1 MAFIC
6 SLLAISQGPKTIPNL
21 VKEVTVTGRVLDK
34 ETKEPLEYA
43 TIAFTN
49 SQTKKIVT
57 GGITDMQGNFSIPI
71 ATGTYDISIEFI
83 GFETVTISAKK
94 LTADVN
100 LGVFSL
106 GISAETLGEVEIIAE
121 RTTVEIKL
129 DKKIY
134 NVGKDL
140 TVRGGTVSDVL
151 DNVPSVSVDVEG
163 NVALRGNDDVR
174 ILINGKPSGLV
185 GLNSTDA
192 LRQLPAE
199 SIERVEVIT
208 SPSARYDAEGTA
220 GILNIILR
228 RSKLQGLNGA
238 ITLNG
243 GYPFQAGASGNI
255 NYRTGDFNFFNTSSY
270 NIRKVPGNAFS
281 ETEFFNGDEPST
293 FLREDR
299 EFDRDRRGF
308 NTNLGVEW
316 YVNETS
322 SLTTSFVYRDSDNE
336 SNSTN
341 IIDELDNTGDGL
353 QRNIRRDPEFEDDKT
368 VQYAFNYDKQFNGNS
383 QHRFTFDFQ
392 YENSEETEASIINQ
406 NNIDVENVVTA
417 ENQDRILLQ
426 TDFVKPIGENGQFE
440 AGFRGEYFDL
450 ITDYLVEFIDEN
462 GNFIVNTDLT
472 NTLNFD
478 QKVNA
483 VYTQYGNKYKGKFSY
498 LLGLRLEDTRIT
510 IEQVTS
516 NDFSKKS
523 FTQLFPTVNLA
534 YEISEDENITFGY
547 NRRIRRAR
555 SFFLNPFPSRSSAT
569 NLFQGN
575 PDLDPSTSNQ
585 FDLGYLKRL
594 GKLTLNGSVYFQRAK
609 DAFNFV
615 SLATDDFYI
624 FEINQQVNIND
635 PDFDA
640 LNAQYDLVPI
650 IKRTPINL
658 ATNDR
663 YGGEITVTYRPNR
676 KWFINGNV
684 NVFQAITRGDFEGQ
698 SFDAENFSWFVR
710 LNNKYTLPGEID
722 WQTRLFYRGPSETAQ
737 SRNKG
742 IFSVDLA
749 FSKDIFNDKGS
760 LAFNVSDLF
769 NSRKRMSESFTPT
782 FQGESEFQWRVR
794 TFNVSFTYRFN
805 QKKKRERG
813 NYGGGGDFEFEG

>member
-341 IIDELDNTGDGL
+341 IIDELDNNGDGL

-368 VQYAFNYDKQFNGNS
+368 VQYAFNYDKQFNGDS

-450 ITDYLVEFIDEN
+450 ITDYLVEFVDEN

-547 NRRIRRAR
+547 NRRIRRPR
-555 SFFLNPFPSRSSAT
+555 SRFLNPFPSRSSAT

-640 LNAQYDLVPI
+640 LNAQYDLIPI

-698 SFDAENFSWFVR
+698 NFDAENFSWFVR

>member
-83 GFETVTISAKK
+83 GFETATISAKK

-341 IIDELDNTGDGL
+341 IIDELDNNGDGL

-450 ITDYLVEFIDEN
+450 ITDYLVEFVDEN

-547 NRRIRRAR
+547 NRRIRRPR
-555 SFFLNPFPSRSSAT
+555 SRFLNPFPSRSSAT

-640 LNAQYDLVPI
+640 LNAQYDLIPI

-698 SFDAENFSWFVR
+698 NFDAENFSWFVR